1 MSVIRKVPFIEQLL
15 GSMSETQLKKLKTI
29 INSGGGNVDLS
40 FATLTNTYKNDV
52 TPVYFHF
59 EDANVKTAILIWNNT
74 YCALICYHRFPDL
87 ALFKLDTVKHTY
99 EKVNEYCD
107 INELRRVLDDTF
119 ETKGTV
125 DSGDANA
132 NTVPVADGNGGTEWT
147 YVTNA
152 IKNAQ
157 VSSGD
162 AVSLLG
168 FDSEGNVVKDE
179 LPEGIVVDE
188 TLDTSSTNAIANKP
202 VAEAIEGIENSLASA
217 YDSTATY
224 NTGDYVI
231 YENQL
236 YICKGSNVTGAWDA
250 SKWEETN
257 AGAEL
262 GNKANKNGNYPTM
275 TTGLS
280 DNLTPYD
287 SESGDDQDEPFII
300 QATGTANGTQP
311 DFATGSYGLLKEKRG
326 NSMVLN
332 QWFNPSDVGNI
343 TESGIELEKLTDG
356 KYRIHGTATAD
367 VYMAI
372 LATNL
377 VFPTEH
383 KLLINVN
390 NTAFSSV
397 FTLASGGTTVFSQTI
412 NGIGVVTIP
421 SSYTSIYWYRYIGN
435 GATIDYTFKPEII
448 DLTQWFNGNIPADL
462 ISHPENFFRYYQG
475 SLAYNVGELVNSNGR
490 YIKCVGRQLWDEEWE
505 ANGIAYNTGLN
516 DDTRTNRI
524 RSKNYIKVVPNDE
537 LYFYVYGRTGT
548 QNIGWVYFY
557 DKDQNY
563 IDRNSYTGE
572 NPIITIPSNCVFIRF
587 ETYEGYGTTYN
598 NNVTLSHYYS
608 GESGYDQHYDY
619 ELLTNTDTGDEVL
632 LAFDK
637 KTPDGTIYHNTNDDI
652 TNAKELA
659 WTIGGSNT
667 YAYVT
672 SANLP
677 ANTKPNGKV
686 IFSKLDS
693 RIVTAYIDSYG
704 AIVITFSLGAF
715 ADYTEVKNAFENVSI
730 QYEVATPT
738 TEQGTPFSPNLA
750 IEDFGTMEWDNTS
763 FNGVPQGNLIFYP
776 VDYKAFLDT
785 LYDRVEG
792 TPSEVVVQSEL
803 SGEAT
808 TRSTQDTILQNAI
821 GGTLRQLLATSQNID
836 FNNTA
841 WIDLESLTW
850 TYNSGG
856 YTSIFV
862 ATINDIFVPETGADR
877 NKGILCSKY
886 DVSSVTSINNDM
898 IDKSMLTNGG
908 AVYIKD
914 TSFGSDVTAFKNAMK
929 GVLLAYKKASE

>member
-87 ALFKLDTVKHTY
+87 ALFKLDTAKHTY

-152 IKNAQ
+152 IKNSQ

-162 AVSLLG
+162 AISLLG
-168 FDSEGNVVKDE
+168 FDSSGNVIKDS

-236 YICKGSNVTGAWDA
+236 YICKGSNVTGTWDA

-262 GNKANKNGNYPTM
+262 DKKANKDGNYPTL
-275 TTGLS
+275 TSGLA

-287 SESGDDQDEPFII
+287 SESGDEQDEPFII

-326 NSMVLN
+326 NTVVVNQLCADSIENAYSNLTPSAYEGTKGYYQIATYSHDELVVGHEVLAILKVSN
-332 QWFNPSDVGNI
+332 LPANFDYAIMAIGGSNI
-343 TESGIELEKLTDG
+343 T
-356 KYRIHGTATAD
+356 
-367 VYMAI
+367 
-372 LATNL
+372 
-377 VFPTEH
+377 
-383 KLLINVN
+383 VN
-390 NTAFSSV
+390 NSNIAFKVITVSDSTYRYLRV
-397 FTLASGGTTVFSQTI
+397 FTTTLDTFSITVDI
-412 NGIGVVTIP
+412 AKV
-421 SSYTSIYWYRYIGN
+421 
-435 GATIDYTFKPEII
+435 I
-448 DLTQWFNGNIPADL
+448 DLTQMFGGNDNIPSDL
-462 ISHPENFFRYYQG
+462 LSHPENFFRYYQG
-475 SLAYNVGELVNSNGR
+475 SLAYNTGELVNSNGR
-490 YIKCVGRQLWDEEWE
+490 YIKCVGRNSFNGQVKVGYYLDSTTGQEV
-505 ANGIAYNTGLN
+505 ANANSMVSDGY
-516 DDTRTNRI
+516 
-524 RSKNYIKVVPNDE
+524 SPCVPNAQYYKYD
-537 LYFYVYGRTGT
+537 
-548 QNIGWVYFY
+548 GWTTDNVPIYFY
-557 DKDQNY
+557 DSNY
-563 IDRNSYTGE
+563 NFISREYKTNQTLTTPPNACFYRLSFPTAYGVVYKND
-572 NPIITIPSNCVFIRF
+572 ITIS
-587 ETYEGYGTTYN
+587 
-598 NNVTLSHYYS
+598 LYYS
-608 GESGYDQHYDY
+608 GESGYDKHYDY
-619 ELLTNTDTGDEVL
+619 ELLTNTDTGSEVL
-632 LAFDK
+632 RSAGSVYDIKVPSGEITRNVGEDNFANYTFIQSGAYWQCSSIPNGAK
-637 KTPDGTIYHNTNDDI
+637 ASGKTLSANGY
-652 TNAKELA
+652 
-659 WTIGGSNT
+659 IGFTDFTSFTSSSNT
-667 YAYVT
+667 
-672 SANLP
+672 SP
-677 ANTKPNGKV
+677 S
-686 IFSKLDS
+686 F
-693 RIVTAYIDSYG
+693 YIGESNMW
-704 AIVITFSLGAF
+704 
-715 ADYTEVKNAFENVSI
+715 VKNISSAPTGTF
-730 QYEVATPT
+730 QYELATPT
-738 TEQGTPFSPNLA
+738 TEQGTPFSANLV
-750 IEDFGTMEWDNTS
+750 IDDFGTMEWDNTS

-808 TRSTQDTILQNAI
+808 ARTTQDTILQNAI
-821 GGTLRQLLATSQNID
+821 GGTLRQMLASNNSVDFGDTAFVNLDDYNWLEYSTGKWNTPFTLAKQADSDSSPSNLLATNYKTISASTSTGDNVIKLLS
-836 FNNTA
+836 NT
-841 WIDLESLTW
+841 LYVYS
-850 TYNSGG
+850 
-856 YTSIFV
+856 
-862 ATINDIFVPETGADR
+862 ATKPTG
-877 NKGILCSKY
+877 
-886 DVSSVTSINNDM
+886 
-898 IDKSMLTNGG
+898 
-908 AVYIKD
+908 
-914 TSFGSDVTAFKNAMK
+914 
-929 GVLLAYKKASE
+929 LLAYEKASS